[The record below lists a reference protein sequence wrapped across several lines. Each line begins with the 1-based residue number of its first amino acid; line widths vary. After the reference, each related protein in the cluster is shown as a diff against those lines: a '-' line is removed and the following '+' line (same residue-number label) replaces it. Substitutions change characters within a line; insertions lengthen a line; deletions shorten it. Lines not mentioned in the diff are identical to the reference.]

1 MAFRKPQVNKIV
13 TDIQSLT
20 IYLRSV
26 RKWGKSTLFKNLIL
40 EKYGDP
46 ECGLLI
52 GLGAEAG
59 YSILDNLNVTQCEN
73 WKDLKELKKWLINE
87 KGKEHNIKMIAFDV
101 VEELLPMAEQEVIRM
116 SNAEGKATTTFN
128 GSFGGLIA

>member
-46 ECGLLI
+46 EYGLSV
-52 GLGAEAG
+52 GMNAEAG
-59 YSILDNLNVTQCEN
+59 YSILDNLNVTQCET
-73 WKDLKELKKWLINE
+73 WKDMKELKKWLINE
-87 KGKEHNIKMIAFDV
+87 KGKQIKSSNSKVNISTLKSRDIF
-101 VEELLPMAEQEVIRM
+101 I
-116 SNAEGKATTTFN
+116 
-128 GSFGGLIA
+128 